1 MENSRLTKLVND
13 LEEFKKKS
21 LTETRKLH
29 TQAKA
34 DKEKISDLQQ
44 CLNESKIALKSH
56 QQIQQTVI
64 SDMTKQFMK
73 EKQALSDENYL
84 LMELYNT
91 GDGPSLLLK
100 KTTDTL
106 KRKEEE
112 CLQTEKK
119 YNHLQMSAHTQ
130 QLCVEQMFKK
140 QLAKNHELTERL
152 AYLEGENQIH
162 VENYNTLNNESMD
175 LLEDFKLLKKEV
187 MVLKN
192 DNQFLKNN
200 KTILLE
206 AAESNDFHLQKA
218 IDNLNDTKLFLEDEN
233 KILQETEHSKDIE
246 LRQMKSEI
254 TVLEDICLKMKKKNR
269 CIFSRKMGDRA
280 TELEKMKAKQKVE
293 TPCVFNR
300 IFKVCRKAC

>member
-1 MENSRLTKLVND
+1 MENSHLKELVND

-112 CLQTEKK
+112 CLQSEKK
-119 YNHLQMSAHTQ
+119 YNHLQMSAQTQ
-130 QLCVEQMFKK
+130 QLCVEQKFKK
-140 QLAKNHELTERL
+140 QLAKNHELSERL
-152 AYLEGENQIH
+152 AYLERENQIH

-175 LLEDFKLLKKEV
+175 LLEDFKLLKREV

-192 DNQFLKNN
+192 D

-206 AAESNDFHLQKA
+206 AAQFNDFHLQKA
-218 IDNLNDTKLFLEDEN
+218 IDDMNDTKLFLEDEN
-233 KILQETEHSKDIE
+233 KILQETEHSQEIE
-246 LRQMKSEI
+246 LGQMKSEI